1 MPFASLY
8 QKYRPQT
15 FSEIIGQPHVAKTL
29 ANAVERGHIFHAY
42 LFSGPRGTGK
52 TSTARILAKAVN
64 CEKGPTPEPCGMC
77 QPCTEIAAG
86 TFSDVFE
93 IDAATHSKVEETRDF
108 LSNVPTGL
116 SALSRK
122 KFYIVDEVHMLSS
135 HAFNAL
141 LKTLE
146 EPPEHVVF
154 VLATTEPHKVPPT
167 IAGRCQHFE
176 FRLIPP
182 SDLAEHYKSI
192 CQKEAIEFEDEAI
205 QRVAALARGSARDG
219 LSLLDQLLAATGGN
233 ITVESVSLL
242 VGDDEV
248 ELSAALARSIA
259 TGDLEK
265 CLDLLSNLAE
275 SGKDYRAFAQRFAS
289 YLRNLMVASYL
300 PSKLTQVVASTD
312 PETAVELSDLAKLL
326 GRPAILRCLE
336 IAGEVLSQMAS
347 GAPPQLALE
356 LGIVRMCRPEE
367 SPSAADLAK
376 KIEEL
381 SAKLARL
388 EQHRAAEPT
397 RDNLPAKPAA
407 AVGGTRQGSPGPAP
421 EAQRRSPTSVASNA
435 SHISSK
441 PEDLQARPAEAGA
454 GSSLQDLWIRLLA
467 ALKDAKKMKAHAL
480 LQEATP
486 IDIQDSAL
494 VLEYTEKYEYHAK
507 NAETLTDSIADQTK
521 SIFGRPLGIV
531 ARVVREP
538 MPESSPT
545 SADESDKKSASSSD
559 PEGGDTTVQEIER
572 LVVEELGGT
581 PVPDDT

>member
-15 FSEIIGQPHVAKTL
+15 FSEIVGQRHVARTL

-64 CEKGPTPEPCGMC
+64 CEKGPTPEPCGTC

-146 EPPEHVVF
+146 EPPDHVVF

-167 IAGRCQHFE
+167 ITGRCQHFE

-182 SDLAEHYKSI
+182 SDLYVHYQTV
-192 CQKEAIEFEDEAI
+192 CGKEGVEYEQEAVEK
-205 QRVAALARGSARDG
+205 VAALARGSVRDG
-219 LSLLDQLLAATGGN
+219 LSLLDQLVAATGGR
-233 ITVESVSLL
+233 ITAESVSLV

-248 ELSAALARSIA
+248 DLSAALTRSIA

-265 CLDLLSNLAE
+265 CLELTSAVAE
-275 SGKDYRAFAQRFAS
+275 SGRDYRAFAQCFAA
-289 YLRNLMVASYL
+289 YLRDLMVASYL
-300 PSKLTQVVASTD
+300 PARQTQAVAGVD
-312 PETAVELSDLAKLL
+312 PQTAAELSEIARLL
-326 GRPAILRCLE
+326 GRPTVLRCLD
-336 IAGEVLSQMAS
+336 IAGQVLASIAS
-347 GAPPQLALE
+347 GSPPQLALE

-367 SPSAADLAK
+367 SPPVAELAK
-376 KIEEL
+376 RLDEL
-381 SAKLARL
+381 NSKLARL
-388 EQHRAAEPT
+388 ERRVSSRPEP
-397 RDNLPAKPAA
+397 LAVEEVPASEPVPASNP
-407 AVGGTRQGSPGPAP
+407 RQPGSPLEP
-421 EAQRRSPTSVASNA
+421 EKPEPKPHESEVASGA
-435 SHISSK
+435 
-441 PEDLQARPAEAGA
+441 LQE
-454 GSSLQDLWIRLLA
+454 QWILFLD
-467 ALKDAKKMKAHAL
+467 ALKKAKKMKAHAV
-480 LQEATP
+480 LQEAHSVE
-486 IDIQDSAL
+486 IEDSTL
-494 VLEYTEKYEYHAK
+494 VLEFAQKYEYHAK
-507 NAETLTDSIADQTK
+507 NAESLGGALEEQIKAV
-521 SIFGRPLGIV
+521 FGRPLRIV
-531 ARVVREP
+531 SCLI
-538 MPESSPT
+538 PEAGADSSAGAGVAT
-545 SADESDKKSASSSD
+545 GDAENRD
-559 PEGGDTTVQEIER
+559 DTTRQGEATAQEIAER
-572 LVVEELGGT
+572 LIVQELGGT
-581 PVPDDT
+581 PVPSERDREDRRRGNVEEIR